1 MTVYGGY
8 IRELLEPLGVY
19 TFAQGS
25 LSLAEAEAMGTGLD
39 FAAAALDLAERE
51 ALLPTAEGAG
61 LDRRAALFAR
71 QPVTVSTQLRRE
83 AIMALSR
90 MGEGD
95 FTLSAI
101 NSALA
106 GCGVKAEVQELEEQG
121 HVRVIFP
128 QVAGVPP
135 EFDQIRG
142 IILDILPLHLEVE
155 FYFRY
160 QTWAECEAYGWT
172 WAMVEAAEHTWQS
185 FELAV

>member
-51 ALLPTAEGAG
+51 ALLPTAEGEG

-71 QPVTVSTQLRRE
+71 QPVEVSLELRRE
-83 AIMALSR
+83 ALLALGR
-90 MGEGD
+90 IGPGD
-95 FTLSAI
+95 FTLAAI
-101 NSALA
+101 NGALA
-106 GCGVKAEVQELEEQG
+106 GCGVRAEVQETAEQG
-121 HVRVIFP
+121 YVRVIFP
-128 QVAGVPP
+128 EVAGIP
-135 EFDQIRG
+135 EDFEQIRD
-142 IILDILPLHLEVE
+142 IILDILPCHLETE

-160 QTWAECEAYGWT
+160 QTWAECESAGWT
-172 WAMVEAAEHTWQS
+172 WAMVEAAEHTWSS

>member
-1 MTVYGGY
+1 MTAYGGY

-51 ALLPTAEGAG
+51 ALLPTAEGEG

-71 QPVTVSTQLRRE
+71 QPVEVSLELRRE
-83 AIMALSR
+83 ALMALGR
-90 MGEGD
+90 IGAGD
-95 FTLSAI
+95 FTLAAI
-101 NSALA
+101 NGALS
-106 GCGVKAEVQELEEQG
+106 GCGVRAEVQETEDWG
-121 HVRVIFP
+121 YVRVIFP
-128 QVAGVPP
+128 EVAGIP
-135 EFDQIRG
+135 EEFEQIRD
-142 IILDILPLHLEVE
+142 IILDILPCHLETE

-160 QTWAECEAYGWT
+160 QTWAECESAGWT
-172 WAMVEAAEHTWQS
+172 WAMVEAAEHTWSS